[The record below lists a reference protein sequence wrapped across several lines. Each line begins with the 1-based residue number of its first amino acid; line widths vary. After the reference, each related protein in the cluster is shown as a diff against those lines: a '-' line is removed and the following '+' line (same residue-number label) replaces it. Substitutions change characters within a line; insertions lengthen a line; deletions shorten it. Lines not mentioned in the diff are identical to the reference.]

1 MNKEKLLRT
10 IVEGLKK
17 EGAVK
22 IGLFGSYARGEQK
35 RKSDIDILVKF
46 AKPKSLLEFV
56 GIEQEL
62 SEKTGKK
69 IELLTEEFI
78 SPHIIGK
85 IKKEIV
91 ELG

>member
-1 MNKEKLLRT
+1 MNKEKLLKI
-10 IVEGLKK
+10 IVERLKK

-22 IGLFGSYARGEQK
+22 VGLFGSYARGEE
-35 RKSDIDILVKF
+35 RKNSDVDILVKF

-78 SPHIIGK
+78 SPYLIDK
-85 IKKEIV
+85 IKRERV
-91 ELG
+91 ELV